1 MNLLHTYFVNMK
13 RQVATFVAKLRRSSP
28 VCFSGPQ
35 LVITITNIS
44 SKDHMLI
51 GEFIQMRIK
60 ARLERV
66 MSIFPPELK
75 KNKLEETHPKI
86 KMYVYIY
93 IIIYLF
99 FFPPQWLMPDPLL

>member
-75 KNKLEETHPKI
+75 KKTN
-86 KMYVYIY
+86 
-93 IIIYLF
+93 
-99 FFPPQWLMPDPLL
+99 